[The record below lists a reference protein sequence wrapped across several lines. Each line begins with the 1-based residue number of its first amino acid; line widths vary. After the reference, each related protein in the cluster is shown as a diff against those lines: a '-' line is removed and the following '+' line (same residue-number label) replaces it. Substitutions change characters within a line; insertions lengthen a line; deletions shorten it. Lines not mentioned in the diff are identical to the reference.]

1 MRWTQLYF
9 DLGNTAPN
17 PGRAS
22 LLIIFYVIEFVEN
35 LLGFPAFSGFFYVVV
50 NLCSLLGPTR
60 PDEPD
65 RERRMESG
73 MVVSHPT
80 LIKPRITIVT
90 T

>member
-22 LLIIFYVIEFVEN
+22 LLIIVYVIEFVEN
-35 LLGFPAFSGFFYVVV
+35 LLGFPAFSVFFYV

-80 LIKPRITIVT
+80 FIKARITIVT